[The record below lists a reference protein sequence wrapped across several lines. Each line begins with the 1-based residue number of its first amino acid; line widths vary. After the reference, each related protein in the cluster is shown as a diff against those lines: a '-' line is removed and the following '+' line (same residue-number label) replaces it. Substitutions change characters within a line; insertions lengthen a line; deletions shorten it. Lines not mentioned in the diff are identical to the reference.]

1 MICDHYRE
9 PRGFGFVK
17 FRNGEDAAEA
27 KHHLNHTVI
36 GGREIAIVFAE
47 ENRKTPQE
55 MRSTSR
61 VRYGY
66 VLILFILVLFFI

>member
-1 MICDHYRE
+1 MRLYRD

-27 KHHLNHTVI
+27 KRHLNHTVI

-55 MRSTSR
+55 MRRTPR
-61 VRYGY
+61 VR
-66 VLILFILVLFFI
+66 